1 MNSRRLEGVAGNQS
15 SSSGDEGGGCN
26 VRKRK
31 RKPPTKKKPIKN
43 QKYVLHHD
51 DLYANTI
58 ELHNTPRIFTVIP
71 LDDSMSEEEIRAVL
85 VERFRDLTG
94 IYR

>member
-26 VRKRK
+26 ARKRK
-31 RKPPTKKKPIKN
+31 RKPIKKKNIKE

-58 ELHNTPRIFTVIP
+58 ELHNTPRSCTVIP
-71 LDDSMSEEEIRAVL
+71 LDDSMSEGEIRAVL
-85 VERFRDLTG
+85 VERLRGLTG
-94 IYR
+94 INR